1 MLALAVAMIGGNL
14 RSILRFG
21 PSGAEVKGGSSTYR
35 DAWCTIYASGF
46 VHFSLEVSVDL
57 ELRYEKCYGICAA
70 SSFLFFAWSGGCHK
84 FLLNSEISRPLMPSV
99 LGSQMQQSTK
109 DGSRE
114 QKVIDCGAGCDGS

>member
-1 MLALAVAMIGGNL
+1 MALGMWSSPSHFIFWRFRWQLKVALRNARAVAMIGGTL

-46 VHFSLEVSVDL
+46 VHFSSEVSVDL

-70 SSFLFFAWSGGCHK
+70 SGFLFFCMVRW
-84 FLLNSEISRPLMPSV
+84 L
-99 LGSQMQQSTK
+99 SQVSL
-109 DGSRE
+109 E
-114 QKVIDCGAGCDGS
+114 F